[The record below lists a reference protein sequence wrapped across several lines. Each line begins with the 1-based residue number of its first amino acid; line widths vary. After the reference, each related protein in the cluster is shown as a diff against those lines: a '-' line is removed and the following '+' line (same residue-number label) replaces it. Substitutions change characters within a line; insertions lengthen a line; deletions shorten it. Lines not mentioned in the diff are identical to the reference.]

1 MSSSPNVCLQI
12 IKFLIQRET
21 ESWNNSEISDW
32 LPVGGYRNE
41 WIHEQMHTLD
51 VYTFFLFILLDRKL
65 KMRIWDYTD
74 ILKP

>member
-21 ESWNNSEISDW
+21 ESLNNSEISDW
-32 LPVGGYRNE
+32 IQVGGYRNE
-41 WIHEQMHTLD
+41 CIHEQMHALD
-51 VYTFFLFILLDRKL
+51 VYSFFLFILLDRKL